1 MEEKRNIRLLKAEE
15 IDVRVGAIYEKGIT
29 LLLYKDA
36 RVDMAILD
44 EIYGPM
50 NWSRR
55 HVMFGDVMFCELAVK
70 NTETGEWVVKM
81 DVGSPSF
88 AEPIKGQ
95 ASDSFKRT
103 GVLFGIGRELY
114 TAPFIWLDRS
124 KVDIDTVKSKEV
136 VKDHFTV
143 QTIQYDEE
151 KRCITGLIITNQKK
165 QVVYQ
170 YMASASSKKNEE
182 QVIISPEQ
190 ISELYTQLKRTGVPL
205 EQVLNRYKIKAIS
218 EMTPEVWLKA
228 MNSLRM
234 TASKVA

>member
-44 EIYGPM
+44 EIYGPL
-50 NWSRR
+50 NWSRK

-95 ASDSFKRT
+95 ASDSFKRA
-103 GVLFGIGRELY
+103 GVLLGIGRELY
-114 TAPFIWLDRS
+114 TAPFIWIEKS
-124 KVDIDTVKSKEV
+124 KVEIDVVKDKKT

-170 YMASASSKKNEE
+170 YMAAAGKKNEE
-182 QVIISPEQ
+182 SVIISPEQ
-190 ISELYTQLKRTGVPL
+190 ISELYSQLKRTGVPL
-205 EQVLNRYKIKAIS
+205 EQVLKRYKIKAIS

-234 TASKVA
+234 TANKAA